1 MRESTTTL
9 TNIDPWALILA
20 GGDGTRL
27 RDLTRLIAGEPI
39 PKQYCR
45 ITGTRSMLEATLDR
59 VRPLVPPERTVVIV
73 NRDHLK
79 LALPQLVGIPTS
91 NVLVQPR
98 NLDTGPGILW
108 SLLEIR
114 RRAPHARVAMFPSDH
129 YVAHDAP
136 FRDSVRRALG
146 VVARRPDKLALLGIE
161 PDDPS
166 PEYGYVLPARPLDTS
181 DRNAFHVASF
191 REKPSALHAEQIVR
205 SGGLWNSFV
214 MAFQVSRVLDLI
226 AQQLPEWHA
235 DLSAACA
242 DTWTLDAYY
251 AAGRKWNFSHDFL
264 ATVAPQ
270 LVVVRT
276 EHTGWSD
283 WGTPS
288 SIERTFAALN
298 RLPPWRRAARAASM
312 PQSAA

>member
-1 MRESTTTL
+1 MREPTRHL
-9 TNIDPWALILA
+9 TRTEPWALILA

-45 ITGTRSMLEATLDR
+45 ITGARSMLEATLDR
-59 VRPLVPPERTVVIV
+59 VRPLVPPERTLVIV
-73 NRDHLK
+73 NRDHLR
-79 LALPQLVGIPTS
+79 LALPQLDGIPTS

-129 YVAHDAP
+129 YVAHDSA
-136 FRDSVRRALG
+136 FRDSVRRALA
-146 VVARRPDKLALLGIE
+146 VVARHPAKLALLGIE
-161 PDDPS
+161 PEDPS
-166 PEYGYVLPARPLDTS
+166 PEYGYVLPASRLDAI
-181 DRNAFHVASF
+181 DGGAFHVASF
-191 REKPSALHAEQIVR
+191 REKPSSLHAACIVQ

-214 MAFQVSRVLDLI
+214 MAFQVSRALELVE
-226 AQQLPEWHA
+226 QRLPESYRELHA
-235 DLSAACA
+235 AYANPR
-242 DTWTLDAYY
+242 TLEAHY
-251 AAGRKWNFSHDFL
+251 AAGAKWNFSHDLL
-264 ATVAPQ
+264 ATVAPD
-270 LVVVRT
+270 LVVVRA

-288 SIERTFAALN
+288 SIERTFASLN
-298 RLPPWRRAARAASM
+298 RVPPWYGRGGDVSASPTAA
-312 PQSAA
+312 

>member
-1 MRESTTTL
+1 MHEPSTSHTR
-9 TNIDPWALILA
+9 NDSWALILA

-79 LALPQLVGIPTS
+79 LALPQLAGIPAP

-108 SLLEIR
+108 SLLEIHG
-114 RRAPHARVAMFPSDH
+114 RAPHARVAMFPSDH
-129 YVAHDAP
+129 FVAHDAP
-136 FRDSVRRALG
+136 FRDAVRRALA

-161 PDDPS
+161 PEDPS
-166 PEYGYVLPARPLDTS
+166 PEFGYVVPASPLDAI
-181 DRNAFHVASF
+181 DREIFEVASF
-191 REKPSALHAEQIVR
+191 REKPSALHAARIVR
-205 SGGLWNSFV
+205 GGGLWNSFV
-214 MAFQVSRVLDLI
+214 MAFRVSRVLDLV
-226 AQQLPEWHA
+226 AQRLPESHA
-235 DLSAACA
+235 ELHAAYA
-242 DTWTLDAYY
+242 SRRALEAYY
-251 AAGRKWNFSHDFL
+251 AAGPKWNFSHDFL
-264 ATVAPQ
+264 STVAQ
-270 LVVVRT
+270 HLVVVRA

-298 RLPPWRRAARAASM
+298 RVPPWQARRATASLPQTAA
-312 PQSAA
+312 